1 MNMAAELEATGT
13 RDRVHCSAEVFDVI
27 MRRES
32 FIKRQSNAFS
42 ADLAFRQS
50 RAELGRPVNRLRT
63 VTKALQKNPVVERM
77 LKSGKLQVQQ
87 NMMDARPSGGESF
100 RPDLSKRKSVGKES
114 QCSSNCALLGQLID
128 QSGYLH
134 GWSFDEN
141 HMLMKQIDELGMML
155 SQKMIIGGVETEKDE
170 VDDTG

>member
-1 MNMAAELEATGT
+1 MKDTN
-13 RDRVHCSAEVFDVI
+13 
-27 MRRES
+27 
-32 FIKRQSNAFS
+32 KNAFPI
-42 ADLAFRQS
+42 D
-50 RAELGRPVNRLRT
+50 
-63 VTKALQKNPVVERM
+63 VEGAA
-77 LKSGKLQVQQ
+77 SYCASPCSHVSVPTY
-87 NMMDARPSGGESF
+87 MMDARPSGGESF